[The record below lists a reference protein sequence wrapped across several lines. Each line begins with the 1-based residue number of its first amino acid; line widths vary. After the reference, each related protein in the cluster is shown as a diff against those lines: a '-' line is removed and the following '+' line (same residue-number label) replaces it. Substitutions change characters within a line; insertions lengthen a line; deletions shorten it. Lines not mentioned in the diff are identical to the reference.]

1 MTREQIE
8 ELRGIQIAWCGC
20 APTSGCSAAR
30 AQLVWPAL
38 LAAAERALLL
48 EDVLAA
54 AKEFRKQEQIL
65 CGTPYLARRDLFA
78 AIDRAE
84 TS

>member
-1 MTREQIE
+1 MTREQIA
-8 ELRGIQIAWCGC
+8 ELRRTYAAPGVADSYWIQHIT
-20 APTSGCSAAR
+20 P
-30 AQLVWPAL
+30 L

-54 AKEFRKQEQIL
+54 AKHVREHGPKHIEYSLPGL
-65 CGTPYLARRDLFA
+65 CA

-84 TS
+84 GRG